1 MRKRLIPL
9 CILAV
14 GWASPAMACSCP
26 KELLIKE
33 YGTIG
38 VFGHAKT
45 TAGPVRP
52 VAVQNA
58 ATAKTPAQPLPLLVP
73 IRLAPAVGADSLE
86 WLLLDP

>member
-14 GWASPAMACSCP
+14 GWASPAIACSCP
-26 KELLIKE
+26 KEQLIKE
-33 YGTIG
+33 YGT
-38 VFGHAKT
+38 VSMLGHAKK
-45 TAGPVRP
+45 AGPVRP

-58 ATAKTPAQPLPLLVP
+58 AAVKTPAQPLPLLVP
-73 IRLAPAVGADSLE
+73 IRLTPAAGADSLE